1 MHCSLAR
8 SREGSRQTT
17 PSGSR
22 LTTPSGGSTRNSA
35 RGDFAKALP
44 LPDILSAGL
53 DPWGPDHGTDRKV
66 AGTDRKVAASSR
78 DQLLGEAQVSRR
90 SSELLGQAQA
100 EPFAF
105 MKGLKVTPLPEG
117 VSDSP
122 LRAFSR
128 LEQSII
134 ESSLYPSPEGA
145 ASLEEQRRAYAVQPE
160 HTPIPRRQRAR
171 AHTNPEAAS
180 GKLEAAG
187 LAQPTVQFLERP
199 RTSGSTPSLR
209 GLQAR
214 QAREAAR
221 SAGVDPSRS
230 CRGRAATAVTPI
242 SQAQRTPAHPALRS
256 HRQKAAPALSDAQ
269 NVAEDLWEDLCS
281 TLREL

>member
-1 MHCSLAR
+1 M
-8 SREGSRQTT
+8 
-17 PSGSR
+17 
-22 LTTPSGGSTRNSA
+22 
-35 RGDFAKALP
+35 P

-105 MKGLKVTPLPEG
+105 MKGLKVAPLPEG

-128 LEQSII
+128 FEQSII
-134 ESSLYPSPEGA
+134 ESSLYPAPEEA

-160 HTPIPRRQRAR
+160 HTSAPPRPPSPP
-171 AHTNPEAAS
+171 PEA
-180 GKLEAAG
+180 G
-187 LAQPTVQFLERP
+187 LHVPQPGLHGGNPTTVRLARPSVQFMERP
-199 RTSGSTPSLR
+199 RTSGSAPSLR
-209 GLQAR
+209 SLQAR
-214 QAREAAR
+214 QAREAGGLGVR
-221 SAGVDPSRS
+221 AGVDPSRS
-230 CRGRAATAVTPI
+230 CRGRAGTAVKPI
-242 SQAQRTPAHPALRS
+242 SQAQRTPAHPALRG